1 MKVGSSAA
9 KGTPEPC
16 GGGGPL
22 GAGNPPA
29 AGPGTLPSAGK
40 FTGVGG
46 GGPLSRAGSPPA
58 GGPGTLPSAGK
69 FTGVGGGGPL
79 GAGNPPAGDPGTLPS
94 GPPSTRRLTRRDP
107 PTTPAGLV
115 FGLATMALHFKE
127 EHKGTLLLMYQ
138 AADRCV
144 FVC

>member
-58 GGPGTLPSAGK
+58 GGPGTLPSSLA
-69 FTGVGGGGPL
+69 L
-79 GAGNPPAGDPGTLPS
+79 AAADPW
-94 GPPSTRRLTRRDP
+94 
-107 PTTPAGLV
+107 
-115 FGLATMALHFKE
+115 GLAIHLPVTLALCLPGHPQ
-127 EHKGTLLLMYQ
+127 HD
-138 AADRCV
+138 A
-144 FVC
+144 